1 MEMRELSEEKERRE
15 DSVKYA
21 YNAVRESYMRRQIV
35 EAIAAGHDP
44 ERIVVVCGLTMP
56 RPFAICPAR

>member
-44 ERIVVVCGLTMP
+44 S
-56 RPFAICPAR
+56 AS